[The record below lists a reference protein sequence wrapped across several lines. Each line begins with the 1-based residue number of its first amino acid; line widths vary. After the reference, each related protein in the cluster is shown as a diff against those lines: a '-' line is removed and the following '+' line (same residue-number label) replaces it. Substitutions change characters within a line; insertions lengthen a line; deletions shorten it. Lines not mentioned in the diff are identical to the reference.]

1 MVKERNKSSTIFSL
15 AMHIGIAIALFY
27 FSKPISVLIPSR
39 SDGIEVSLVSM
50 PNQTVMPYTPKVK
63 ITAPTP
69 IKTMDTPADINVKQN
84 NQSKPQPT
92 PAATTPPKVEA
103 KPIEKPVTKDNN
115 QTQSPTTAKPK
126 TAKNQKAMI
135 NDLLGDVMSTNTTSV
150 RKGKAVGG
158 NPNGTSDSNNLIGN
172 YADQVINAVRPFVM
186 VPDDISPKAKAI
198 VQVELN
204 PNLSVRKVTLLK
216 SSGNSAYDGYVQQAI
231 QRVKVFPPLPDGAR
245 YVDYRI
251 LKLTFRPE

>member
-1 MVKERNKSSTIFSL
+1 MAKERNKSSTIFSL

-63 ITAPTP
+63 ITAPAP

-84 NQSKPQPT
+84 NQTKPQPT

-158 NPNGTSDSNNLIGN
+158 NPNGTSDSDNLIGN
-172 YADQVINAVRPFVM
+172 YADQVINAVRPFV
-186 VPDDISPKAKAI
+186 VIPDDVNPNAKAVVKVI
-198 VQVELN
+198 LN
-204 PNLSVRKVTLLK
+204 PDMSVRQVSLIK
-216 SSGNSAYDGYVQQAI
+216 SSGNDAYDQNIQTAI
-231 QRVKVFPPLPDGAR
+231 NRVRVFPPLPDNAQF
-245 YVDYRI
+245 VDYRV
-251 LKLTFRPE
+251 LRLTFKPQ